1 MIYAVISF
9 EPSEE
14 LPDKISTLEVPVYD
28 GEAPIA
34 HFVSFKG
41 TTRELAQKLGYDGN
55 QAGTGIVIP
64 VSNYFGFA
72 SRDLWE
78 WLEVNENDK

>member
-9 EPSEE
+9 QPSEE
-14 LPDKISTLEVPVYD
+14 LRTRISNLNVPVYD
-28 GEAPIA
+28 DEAPIA

-41 TTRELAQKLGYDGN
+41 TTRELAQRLGYDGN
-55 QAGTGIVIP
+55 QSGTGIVIP

-72 SRDLWE
+72 SRDFGSGWR
-78 WLEVNENDK
+78 

>member
-14 LPDKISTLEVPVYD
+14 LSNKISDLEVPVYD

-41 TTRELAQKLGYDGN
+41 TTRELAQKLGYDSS
-55 QAGTGIVIP
+55 QAGTGVVIP

-78 WLEVNENDK
+78 WLEINEDDK